1 MEIIEFKLILQYFE
15 IKICILCL
23 KIQMSDLTSFQRGH
37 SLAWAGRFSMLRFME
52 YLSWSPCI
60 TYMKKRKLFISCS
73 ALVLLSSGFLKLGI
87 PPETNRSAFNFRRVV
102 FFLENLLSSVVRVL
116 LLLQILWCGFFFV
129 HVLHTLEW
137 FNDYFIFNG
146 SEFWLYSRLTLELKL
161 LALKTY
167 KSINSK
173 PEQPV

>member
-1 MEIIEFKLILQYFE
+1 MSHKRLGS
-15 IKICILCL
+15 
-23 KIQMSDLTSFQRGH
+23 SDLTSFQRGH
-37 SLAWAGRFSMLRFME
+37 WLAWAGRFSKLRFME
-52 YLSWSPCI
+52 YLSWSRCI
-60 TYMKKRKLFISCS
+60 TYMKKRKLFSCS

-102 FFLENLLSSVVRVL
+102 FFPREPFLVCSIRVL

-129 HVLHTLEW
+129 HVGHTLEW

-146 SEFWLYSRLTLELKL
+146 SELRLYSRLTLELKL

-167 KSINSK
+167 KSINCK
-173 PEQPV
+173 PDQRD